1 MACGRDLVADAGR
14 RLRHF
19 RDEEVGFADPLHVAL
34 EDRVHAQRLAA
45 GTDVLLGDGAGEH
58 AMTAGFERRDDAAVQ
73 RHVLA
78 AAGDGTREVDRPRHG
93 PAVYNPPRMSREIVI
108 NATRHESRIAVLDE
122 GQAVELWIE
131 RTRHRTIVGNIYKGR
146 VTKVLPGMQ
155 SAFVD
160 LGLDRDAFLYVSDVI
175 EDLEEYESETTDE
188 LHLDDV
194 AAHRPEASI
203 SDLLREGQEIVVQ
216 VSKDTIAGK
225 GARITTHITLPG
237 RFLVYM
243 PTVNHIGVSRRIEDE
258 AERTRLKDILEAIR
272 PHGHGGF
279 IVRTAGEGREL
290 EEFLADLKYLTELW
304 EHIRRRAEK
313 TSAPAAIH
321 HDLDLVLR
329 TIRDVLS
336 PEFKSVWVDSV
347 DQYQRIVE
355 FLDQIQPGL
364 VSRVRLFRREE
375 PIFDD
380 FGIEPEIAKALKSKV
395 WLKSGGYIVINQTEA
410 LVAIDV
416 NTGKYVGKKNLE
428 ETVFRTNLEAAK
440 EIVRQVRLRDLG
452 GIIVLDFIDMEEAA
466 NRQKLFEHLENE
478 IRKDRSKTK
487 ILQISEFGLIEMT
500 RKRVRQSLERSLTQA
515 CPYCGGSGR
524 IKSNT
529 TVALEIWRELMK
541 LRDLHDGQDVIVRV
555 NPIVYGAL
563 HAGDPIFEEVERTM
577 GIHLVFKPDESLH
590 HEQFDVM
597 RI

>member
-1 MACGRDLVADAGR
+1 MA
-14 RLRHF
+14 
-19 RDEEVGFADPLHVAL
+19 
-34 EDRVHAQRLAA
+34 
-45 GTDVLLGDGAGEH
+45 
-58 AMTAGFERRDDAAVQ
+58 
-73 RHVLA
+73 
-78 AAGDGTREVDRPRHG
+78 
-93 PAVYNPPRMSREIVI
+93 REIVI
-108 NATRHESRIAVLDE
+108 NATKHESRIAVLDDS
-122 GQAVELWIE
+122 QMVELSVE

-160 LGLDRDAFLYVSDVI
+160 LGLERDAFLYVSDVI
-175 EDLEEYESETTDE
+175 EDLEEYESETPDE

-194 AAHRPEASI
+194 PSHRPEASI
-203 SDLLREGQEIVVQ
+203 ADLLREGQEIVVQ

-225 GARITTHITLPG
+225 GARITSHITLPG

-243 PTVNHIGVSRRIEDE
+243 PTVSHIGVSRRIEDE
-258 AERTRLKDILEAIR
+258 AERARLKDILERIR
-272 PHGHGGF
+272 PAGLGGF
-279 IVRTAGEGREL
+279 IVRTAGEQRNEDD
-290 EEFLADLKYLTELW
+290 FIADLKYLTDLW
-304 EHIRRRAEK
+304 DQIKRRAEK
-313 TSAPAAIH
+313 SSAPSVIH

-336 PEFKSVWVDSV
+336 PEFKTVWVDSV
-347 DQYQRIVE
+347 EQYQRIVE
-355 FLDQIQPGL
+355 FLDHIQPNL
-364 VSRVRLFRREE
+364 VSRVRLYRREE
-375 PIFDD
+375 PVFDE
-380 FGIEPEIAKALKSKV
+380 FGIEGEIAKALKSKV

-428 ETVFRTNLEAAK
+428 ETVFKTNLEAAK
-440 EIVRQVRLRDLG
+440 EIVRQIRLRDLG
-452 GIIVLDFIDMEEAA
+452 GIIVLDFIDMEEPQ
-466 NRQKLFEHLENE
+466 NRARLFEALENE
-478 IRKDRSKTK
+478 IKKDRSKTK

-529 TVALEIWRELMK
+529 TIALEIWRELMK
-541 LRDLHDGQDVIVRV
+541 LRDFHEGQDVIVRLHP
-555 NPIVYGAL
+555 NVYSTF
-563 HAGDPIFEEVERTM
+563 HAGDPIFEELERTL
-577 GIHLVFKPDESLH
+577 GVHLVFKPDESLH

>member
-1 MACGRDLVADAGR
+1 
-14 RLRHF
+14 
-19 RDEEVGFADPLHVAL
+19 
-34 EDRVHAQRLAA
+34 
-45 GTDVLLGDGAGEH
+45 
-58 AMTAGFERRDDAAVQ
+58 
-73 RHVLA
+73 
-78 AAGDGTREVDRPRHG
+78 
-93 PAVYNPPRMSREIVI
+93 MSREIVI
-108 NATRHESRIAVLDE
+108 NATKHESRIAVLDE
-122 GQAVELWIE
+122 GQVVELWVE
-131 RTRHRTIVGNIYKGR
+131 RTRHRTVVGNIYKGR

-160 LGLDRDAFLYVSDVI
+160 LGLERDAFLYVSDVI
-175 EDLEEYESETTDE
+175 EDIEEYESETPDE
-188 LHLDDV
+188 LQLDEV
-194 AAHRPEASI
+194 NQRPEASI

-225 GARITTHITLPG
+225 GARITSHITLPG

-258 AERTRLKDILEAIR
+258 NERTRLKEILERIR
-272 PHGHGGF
+272 TQGTGGF
-279 IVRTAGEGREL
+279 IVRTAGEQRDE
-290 EEFLADLKYLTELW
+290 EEFRADLKYLTDLW
-304 EHIRRRAEK
+304 EQIKRRAEK
-313 TSAPAAIH
+313 ASAPNAIH
-321 HDLDLVLR
+321 HDLDLILR

-336 PEFKSVWVDSV
+336 PEFKTVWVDSV
-347 DQYQRIVE
+347 DEYQRIVE
-355 FLDQIQPGL
+355 FLDQIQPQL
-364 VSRVRLFRREE
+364 VSRVRLYRRDE
-375 PIFDD
+375 PIFDE

-440 EIVRQVRLRDLG
+440 EIVRQIRLRDLG
-452 GIIVLDFIDMEEAA
+452 GIIVLDFIDMEEAP
-466 NRQKLFEHLENE
+466 NRAMLFQALEEE

-515 CPYCGGSGR
+515 CPYCGGAGR

-529 TVALEIWRELMK
+529 TIALEIWRELMK
-541 LRDLHDGQDVIVRV
+541 ARDLHEGQDVIVRV
-555 NPIVYGAL
+555 NPVVYGAL
-563 HAGDPIFEEVERTM
+563 GTGDPIFEEVERNL
-577 GIHLVFKPDESLH
+577 GIHLVFKPDDSLH

-597 RI
+597 SI

>member
-1 MACGRDLVADAGR
+1 
-14 RLRHF
+14 
-19 RDEEVGFADPLHVAL
+19 
-34 EDRVHAQRLAA
+34 
-45 GTDVLLGDGAGEH
+45 
-58 AMTAGFERRDDAAVQ
+58 
-73 RHVLA
+73 
-78 AAGDGTREVDRPRHG
+78 
-93 PAVYNPPRMSREIVI
+93 MSREIVI
-108 NATRHESRIAVLDE
+108 NATKHESRIAVLDE
-122 GQAVELWIE
+122 GQVVELWVE

-160 LGLDRDAFLYVSDVI
+160 LGLERDAFLYVSDVI
-175 EDLEEYESETTDE
+175 EDLEEYETEAAAADD
-188 LHLDDV
+188 LHIDSRDSRDDLSSQ
-194 AAHRPEASI
+194 RSEASI

-225 GARITTHITLPG
+225 GARITSHITLPG

-243 PTVNHIGVSRRIEDE
+243 PTVNHIGVSRRIENE
-258 AERTRLKDILEAIR
+258 AERLRLKEMLERIR
-272 PHGHGGF
+272 PATPGGF
-279 IVRTAGEGREL
+279 IVRTAGEQRDED
-290 EEFLADLKYLTELW
+290 EFRADLKYLTDLW
-304 EHIRRRAEK
+304 DQIRRRAEK
-313 TSAPAAIH
+313 VSAPTAIH

-355 FLDQIQPGL
+355 FLDQIQPNL
-364 VSRVRLFRREE
+364 VPRVRLYRRDE

-380 FGIEPEIAKALKSKV
+380 FSIEPEIAKALKSKV

-428 ETVFRTNLEAAK
+428 ETVFRTNVEAAK
-440 EIVRQVRLRDLG
+440 EIVRQIRLRDLG
-452 GIIVLDFIDMEEAA
+452 GIIVLDFIDMEDMS
-466 NRQKLFEHLENE
+466 NRARLFEALENE

-529 TVALEIWRELMK
+529 TIALEIWRELMK
-541 LRDLHDGQDVIVRV
+541 LRDLHEGQDVIVRV
-555 NPIVYGAL
+555 NPVVYSTL
-563 HAGDPIFEEVERTM
+563 HTGDPIFEETERNL
-577 GIHLVFKPDESLH
+577 GIHLVFKPDDSLH

>member
-1 MACGRDLVADAGR
+1 
-14 RLRHF
+14 
-19 RDEEVGFADPLHVAL
+19 
-34 EDRVHAQRLAA
+34 
-45 GTDVLLGDGAGEH
+45 
-58 AMTAGFERRDDAAVQ
+58 
-73 RHVLA
+73 
-78 AAGDGTREVDRPRHG
+78 
-93 PAVYNPPRMSREIVI
+93 MSREIVI
-108 NATRHESRIAVLDE
+108 NTTKHESRIAVVDE
-122 GQAVELWIE
+122 GQVAELWVE

-160 LGLDRDAFLYVSDVI
+160 LGLERDAFLYVSDV
-175 EDLEEYESETTDE
+175 LEELEEFESETPEE
-188 LHLDDV
+188 LQLDDV
-194 AAHRPEASI
+194 PHRAETSI

-225 GARITTHITLPG
+225 GARITSHVTLPG

-243 PTVNHIGVSRRIEDE
+243 PTVNHVGVSRRIEDE
-258 AERTRLKDILEAIR
+258 DERNRLKDILERIR
-272 PHGHGGF
+272 PQGQGGF
-279 IVRTAGEGREL
+279 IVRTAGEGRDE
-290 EEFLADLKYLTELW
+290 EEFRSDLRYLTELW
-304 EHIRRRAEK
+304 SQIKRRAEK
-313 TSAPAAIH
+313 ASAPTAIH
-321 HDLDLVLR
+321 HDLDLILR

-336 PEFKSVWVDSV
+336 SEFKSVWVDSV
-347 DQYQRIVE
+347 DEYQRIVE
-355 FLDQIQPGL
+355 FLDQIQPQL
-364 VSRVRLFRREE
+364 VPRVRLYRRDE
-375 PIFDD
+375 PIFDE

-440 EIVRQVRLRDLG
+440 EIVRQIRLRDLG
-452 GIIVLDFIDMEEAA
+452 GIIVLDFIDMEEAS
-466 NRQKLFEHLENE
+466 NRDKLFATLEEE

-515 CPYCGGSGR
+515 CPYCSGSGR

-541 LRDLHDGQDVIVRV
+541 ARDFHEGQDVIVRV
-555 NPIVYGAL
+555 NPLVYGAL
-563 HAGDPIFEEVERTM
+563 SAGDPIFEEVERTL

>member
-1 MACGRDLVADAGR
+1 
-14 RLRHF
+14 
-19 RDEEVGFADPLHVAL
+19 
-34 EDRVHAQRLAA
+34 
-45 GTDVLLGDGAGEH
+45 
-58 AMTAGFERRDDAAVQ
+58 
-73 RHVLA
+73 
-78 AAGDGTREVDRPRHG
+78 
-93 PAVYNPPRMSREIVI
+93 
-108 NATRHESRIAVLDE
+108 
-122 GQAVELWIE
+122 
-131 RTRHRTIVGNIYKGR
+131 
-146 VTKVLPGMQ
+146 MQ

-160 LGLDRDAFLYVSDVI
+160 LGLERDAFLYVSDVI
-175 EDLEEYESETTDE
+175 EDFEDFETDGHDE
-188 LHLDDV
+188 LQLDEV
-194 AAHRPEASI
+194 SNHRPEASI
-203 SDLLREGQEIVVQ
+203 ADLLREGQEIVVQ

-225 GARITTHITLPG
+225 GARITSHITLPG

-243 PTVNHIGVSRRIEDE
+243 PTVSHIGVSRRIEDE
-258 AERTRLKDILEAIR
+258 GERARLKEILERIR
-272 PHGHGGF
+272 PAGLGGF
-279 IVRTAGEGREL
+279 IVRTAGEDRNED
-290 EEFLADLKYLTELW
+290 EFVADLKYLVDLW
-304 EHIRRRAEK
+304 EQIRRRADK
-313 TSAPAAIH
+313 SSASSVMH

-355 FLDQIQPGL
+355 FLDHIQPAL
-364 VSRVRLFRREE
+364 VSRVRLYRRDE
-375 PIFDD
+375 PIFEE
-380 FGIEPEIAKALKSKV
+380 FGIESEIAKALKSKV

-440 EIVRQVRLRDLG
+440 EIVRQIRLRDLG
-452 GIIVLDFIDMEEAA
+452 GIIVLDFIDMEIAE
-466 NRQKLFEHLENE
+466 NRERLFEALENE
-478 IRKDRSKTK
+478 IKKDRSKTK

-529 TVALEIWRELMK
+529 TIALEIWRELMK
-541 LRDLHDGQDVIVRV
+541 VRDFHEGQDVIVRV
-555 NPIVYGAL
+555 NPIVYATL
-563 HAGDPIFEEVERTM
+563 HAGDPIFEELERSL
-577 GIHLVFKPDESLH
+577 GIHLVFKPDEALH

>member
-1 MACGRDLVADAGR
+1 
-14 RLRHF
+14 
-19 RDEEVGFADPLHVAL
+19 
-34 EDRVHAQRLAA
+34 
-45 GTDVLLGDGAGEH
+45 
-58 AMTAGFERRDDAAVQ
+58 
-73 RHVLA
+73 
-78 AAGDGTREVDRPRHG
+78 
-93 PAVYNPPRMSREIVI
+93 MSREIVI
-108 NATRHESRIAVLDE
+108 NATKHESRIAVLDE
-122 GQAVELWIE
+122 GQVVELWVE

-160 LGLDRDAFLYVSDVI
+160 LGLERDAFLYVSDVI
-175 EDLEEYESETTDE
+175 EDLEEYESMPDE
-188 LHLDDV
+188 LSIDEV
-194 AAHRPEASI
+194 TQVRPEASI

-216 VSKDTIAGK
+216 VAKDTIAGK
-225 GARITTHITLPG
+225 GARITSHITLPG

-243 PTVNHIGVSRRIEDE
+243 PTVNHIGVSRRIENE
-258 AERTRLKDILEAIR
+258 VERTRLKEMLERIR
-272 PHGHGGF
+272 PHDRQGGF
-279 IVRTAGEGREL
+279 IVRTAGEQREE
-290 EEFLADLKYLTELW
+290 EEFRADLKYLTDLW
-304 EHIRRRAEK
+304 DQIRRRAEK
-313 TSAPAAIH
+313 ASAPTAVH

-355 FLDQIQPGL
+355 FLDQIQPNL
-364 VSRVRLFRREE
+364 VSRVRLYRRDE

-380 FGIEPEIAKALKSKV
+380 FGIEPEIGKALKSKV

-440 EIVRQVRLRDLG
+440 EIVRQIRLRDLG
-452 GIIVLDFIDMEEAA
+452 GIIVLDFIDMEEPA
-466 NRQKLFEHLENE
+466 NRASLFETLEQE

-541 LRDLHDGQDVIVRV
+541 LRDLHEGQDVIVRV
-555 NPIVYGAL
+555 NPLVYGTL
-563 HAGDPIFEEVERTM
+563 NAGDPIFEEVELNL
-577 GIHLVFKPDESLH
+577 GVHLVFKPDDSLH

>member
-1 MACGRDLVADAGR
+1 
-14 RLRHF
+14 
-19 RDEEVGFADPLHVAL
+19 
-34 EDRVHAQRLAA
+34 
-45 GTDVLLGDGAGEH
+45 
-58 AMTAGFERRDDAAVQ
+58 
-73 RHVLA
+73 
-78 AAGDGTREVDRPRHG
+78 
-93 PAVYNPPRMSREIVI
+93 MSRDIVI

-122 GQAVELWIE
+122 GQVVELWVE
-131 RTRHRTIVGNIYKGR
+131 RTRHRTVVGNIYKGR

-160 LGLDRDAFLYVSDVI
+160 LGLERDAFLYVSDVV
-175 EDLEEYESETTDE
+175 EDLEEYESETTDD
-188 LHLDDV
+188 LHLEDV
-194 AAHRPEASI
+194 THRPETSI
-203 SDLLREGQEIVVQ
+203 SDLLREGQEILVQ

-258 AERTRLKDILEAIR
+258 EERTRLKSILESIR
-272 PHGHGGF
+272 PAGLGGF
-279 IVRTAGEGREL
+279 IVRTAGEQRQED
-290 EEFLADLKYLTELW
+290 EFRADLKYLTELW
-304 EHIRRRAEK
+304 EQIRRRADK
-313 TSAPAAIH
+313 VSAPTAIH
-321 HDLDLVLR
+321 HDLDLILR

-336 PEFKSVWVDSV
+336 PEFKTVWVDSV
-347 DQYQRIVE
+347 DEYQRIVE
-355 FLDQIQPGL
+355 FLDQIQPQL
-364 VSRVRLFRREE
+364 VSRVRLYRRDE
-375 PIFDD
+375 PIFED

-428 ETVFRTNLEAAK
+428 ETVFRTNIEAAK
-440 EIVRQVRLRDLG
+440 EIVRQIRLRDLG
-452 GIIVLDFIDMEEAA
+452 GIIVLDFIDMEDLS
-466 NRQKLFEHLENE
+466 NRAKLFEALELE

-515 CPYCGGSGR
+515 CPYCSGSGR

-541 LRDLHDGQDVIVRV
+541 ARDLHDGQDVIVRV
-555 NPIVYGAL
+555 HPNVYQSL
-563 HAGDPIFEEVERTM
+563 SAGDPIFEEVERNL
-577 GIHLVFKPDESLH
+577 GVHLVFKPDDSLH

-597 RI
+597 GV